1 MLPSAVTAANAIFVE
16 VIAVAIVI
24 KVIVIVGGGGGIQGV
39 IM

>member
-1 MLPSAVTAANAIFVE
+1 MLPSAVTAANAIFVK